1 MLVINPFLSAKLIDD
16 VIIPQNPD
24 PLLPLL
30 FSMLA
35 VQVLRQGM
43 RYVMVILLERSAQH
57 LMFNRG
63 CISSPSC
70 SIRRCGSSIATAPE
84 T

>member
-1 MLVINPFLSAKLIDD
+1 MFQIRWLWRNIERKYRVALIVALILSAGTSVMLVINPFLSAKLIDD

-43 RYVMVILLERSAQH
+43 RYVMVILL
-57 LMFNRG
+57 
-63 CISSPSC
+63 
-70 SIRRCGSSIATAPE
+70 
-84 T
+84 